1 MEASLPQ
8 PIMDDAAR
16 ARAASN
22 KAAALEK
29 LAERKRKAEERKRK
43 AAAEEVEMQRKREE
57 NKVTDEAS
65 LRKDTHT
72 LCCRRPLILSFP
84 HTLSAIP

>member
-1 MEASLPQ
+1 MEAALPK

-16 ARAASN
+16 ARAAAN

-43 AAAEEVEMQRKREE
+43 AAAEAAEPQCA
-57 NKVTDEAS
+57 N
-65 LRKDTHT
+65 
-72 LCCRRPLILSFP
+72 
-84 HTLSAIP
+84 

>member
-1 MEASLPQ
+1 MRTHAAQARFELSFNLGRLKLPDEECRGASMEAALPK
-8 PIMDDAAR
+8 PITDDAAC

-43 AAAEEVEMQRKREE
+43 AAAEAAEPQ
-57 NKVTDEAS
+57 
-65 LRKDTHT
+65 
-72 LCCRRPLILSFP
+72 
-84 HTLSAIP
+84 